1 MQTTFEPISMFPLVL
16 VRTEPPGQITA
27 QLVGL
32 PELRATAATREEALR
47 QVRQLLGEWLAS
59 GRLAAL
65 EMRNENPWRTF
76 AGWAKGDPEYSQF
89 LDAMQRCRQDIEAE
103 QQG

>member
-47 QVRQLLGEWLAS
+47 QVRQLLGE
-59 GRLAAL
+59 
-65 EMRNENPWRTF
+65 MRNENPWRTF